1 MPQDSYKI
9 IGLMSGTSIDGLDM
23 CYTHFTK
30 KNGIWSFQVIHAHTI
45 EYPIELVQR
54 LQYATSLNAIDL
66 YDLDQELG
74 AYFSEEVVNFIA
86 QFNIPQKEIDAI
98 SSHGHTIYHQPEKKI
113 TVQIGCGTTIAYK
126 TGIPVINDFR
136 KKDVIAG
143 GQGAPLVPIGD
154 DLLFGN
160 EAVSFLNIGGFANI
174 SFKKSNSVEAFDIC
188 PANVLIN
195 WYMRKL
201 GHSFDFNGNIAR
213 SYPIHEQLLEE
224 LNSHSMYEQEKPK
237 SLGIEWLERELIP
250 IIEKYDCS
258 IETKIATI
266 TEHSAFQIAQRLN
279 QFDLKSVLITGGGAK
294 NTHLITEITKYYSG
308 LIKIPSEEIIDF
320 KEAIIFAF
328 LGLLYLENEVNCLSS
343 VTGAEQNVIGGVL
356 HIP

>member
-1 MPQDSYKI
+1 MQKDSYKI
-9 IGLMSGTSIDGLDM
+9 IGLMSGTSLDGLDL
-23 CYTHFTK
+23 CYTQFK
-30 KNGIWSFQVIHAHTI
+30 KNDDMWDFQIVHALTI
-45 EYPIELVQR
+45 PYPIELIQR
-54 LQYATSLNAIDL
+54 LQQATSLTAIEL
-66 YDLDQELG
+66 YSLDQELG
-74 AYFSEEVVNFIA
+74 NYFSDEILLFMK
-86 QFNIPQKEIDAI
+86 QFNIKKNDI
-98 SSHGHTIYHQPEKKI
+98 SCIASHGHTIYHQPQKNI
-113 TVQIGCGTTIAYK
+113 TVQIGCGTSIAYK
-126 TGIPVINDFR
+126 TGIKVINDFR

-154 DLLFGN
+154 DLLFRN
-160 EAVSFLNIGGFANI
+160 EAESFLNIGGFANI
-174 SFKKSNSVEAFDIC
+174 SFKKNHSVEAFDIC
-188 PANVLIN
+188 PANILIN
-195 WYMRKL
+195 LYMRKL

-237 SLGIEWLERELIP
+237 SLGIEWLEQELIP

-266 TEHSAFQIAQRLN
+266 TQHSAFQMAQRLN
-279 QFDLKSVLITGGGAK
+279 QFNLKSVLITGGGAK
-294 NTHLITEITKYYSG
+294 NTHLITQIASYYSG
-308 LIKIPSEEIIDF
+308 EIKIPSEEIIDF

-343 VTGAEQNVIGGVL
+343 VTGAQQNVIGGVL

>member
-1 MPQDSYKI
+1 MQEDSYKI
-9 IGLMSGTSIDGLDM
+9 IGLMSGTSLDGLDL
-23 CYTHFTK
+23 CYTHFQRKDST
-30 KNGIWSFQVIHAHTI
+30 WSFQLLNATTLP
-45 EYPIELVQR
+45 YPIELTQR
-54 LQYATSLNAIDL
+54 LQHATVLSAIDL
-66 YDLDQELG
+66 YILDQELG
-74 AYFSEEVVNFIA
+74 NYYADEIEKFIQ
-86 QFNIPQKEIDAI
+86 QFNIPKKEIHCIA
-98 SSHGHTIYHQPEKKI
+98 SHGHTIYHQPHKKI

-126 TGIPVINDFR
+126 TGINVINDFR

-160 EAVSFLNIGGFANI
+160 KAESFLNIGGFANI
-174 SFKKSNSVEAFDIC
+174 SFKKNKSIEAFDIC
-188 PANVLIN
+188 PANILIN

-213 SYPIHEQLLEE
+213 SYPIHEQLLDE
-224 LNSHSMYEQEKPK
+224 LNSHSIYRREKPT

-266 TEHSAFQIAQRLN
+266 TQHSAFQIVQRLN
-279 QFDLKSVLITGGGAK
+279 QFNLKSVLITGGGAK
-294 NTHLITEITKYYSG
+294 NAHLVSQISSHYSG
-308 LIKIPSEEIIDF
+308 EIKIPSEDIIDF
-320 KEAIIFAF
+320 KEALIFAF

-343 VTGAEQNVIGGVL
+343 VTGAQQNVVGGVL